1 MRNLLAV
8 LVVVLLCS
16 STLSAQKMKQKASF
30 GFKVGANIST
40 FRSAIDYLDFDQSPK
55 LGQVYGG
62 FVQIPVSSSF
72 YIQPEFLYSQ
82 LGAKAKSA
90 LWGDATFRYNYFSV
104 PVLAKYKVCKNFNVF
119 AGPEFDFLIRA
130 RLKQLYKTT
139 TVTYDVKDFDFA
151 YTAGLGVSGKKWTF
165 DARYIHGSQ
174 DVSPETGEN
183 SFYNQAV
190 QVTVGYKLQPV
201 TKKAKK
207 ARKEKKKK

>member
-1 MRNLLAV
+1 MRKLSAV

-16 STLSAQKMKQKASF
+16 STLSAQKVKQKASF
-30 GFKVGANIST
+30 GFKAGTNIST
-40 FRSAIDYLDFDQSPK
+40 FRSAIDYPDFDQSFK
-55 LGQVYGG
+55 LGMVFGG

-82 LGAKAKSA
+82 LGGKAESS

-104 PVLAKYKVCKNFNVF
+104 PVLAKYKIGNVFNVY
-119 AGPEFDFLIRA
+119 AGAEFDFLIRA

-151 YTAGLGVSGKKWTF
+151 YTAGFGTNGKKWTF

-174 DVSPETGEN
+174 DVSPETAVN
-183 SFYNQAV
+183 SFFNQAV
-190 QVTVGYKLQPV
+190 QFTVGYKLQPK
-201 TKKAKK
+201 TKKAAK
-207 ARKEKKKK
+207 AKKKK